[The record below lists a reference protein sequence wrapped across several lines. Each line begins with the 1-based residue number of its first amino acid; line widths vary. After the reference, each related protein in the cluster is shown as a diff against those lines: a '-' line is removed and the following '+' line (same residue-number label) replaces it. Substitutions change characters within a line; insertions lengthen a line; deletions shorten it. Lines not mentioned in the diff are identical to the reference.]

1 MKSPA
6 HIKDFFDRIDKGLA
20 ISTAFSGKME
30 EFIEVRRMLR
40 DESASA
46 APPAARRDPRAEARS
61 SSSMVD
67 DEIGDDDAFGGDD
80 ESEISE
86 SGARFRHD
94 AKASMSCKTCRS
106 LGRGCW
112 SLRKRGNQH
121 SEISQTWV
129 CTNPVC
135 AHYSHLPSKIQKRK
149 EGKRASRKC
158 KSCAETGKGEFFC
171 DSDRKVVDLKVE
183 LLESK
188 LRNNNQER

>member
-1 MKSPA
+1 MNSANPAMIALGRAQKCPRTVAYTGSPS
-6 HIKDFFDRIDKGLA
+6 FF
-20 ISTAFSGKME
+20 
-30 EFIEVRRMLR
+30 
-40 DESASA
+40 
-46 APPAARRDPRAEARS
+46 PPYFVHRNSNGIAEMSLS
-61 SSSMVD
+61 SSPQKAS
-67 DEIGDDDAFGGDD
+67 
-80 ESEISE
+80 SE
-86 SGARFRHD
+86 SGARFPHD

-106 LGRGCW
+106 LGRGCL

-135 AHYSHLPSKIQKRK
+135 AHNSHLSSKIHKRK

-188 LRNNNQER
+188 LRNSNQER